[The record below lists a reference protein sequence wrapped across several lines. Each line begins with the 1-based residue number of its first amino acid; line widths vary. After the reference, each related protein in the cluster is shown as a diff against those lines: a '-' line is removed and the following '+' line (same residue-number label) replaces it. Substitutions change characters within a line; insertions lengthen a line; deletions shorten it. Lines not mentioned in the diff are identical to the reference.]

1 MKKILIVSYYWDQKN
16 SVGRQRWYNLV
27 NELIKEKV
35 KVYVFTASNKN
46 EVVEKGQLVII
57 RKRIFDINSIFSN
70 LFSSKYSSGVID
82 SSESL
87 LNKFFSWIRVNFFFP
102 DSRIF
107 WSLSSHSF
115 LLNFIKERNINTVIT
130 SSPPHSMHLI
140 GKKLK
145 DSLNIKWISDFRD
158 PYTNW
163 DIFLNMKPSFFAKK
177 IHQKIE
183 KNFLNNSDKVLVT
196 SSVLRDEYLKNIDK
210 NKIIFLRNGSSLN
223 SNRSITNEK
232 FIISYFGLINKFRDP
247 IIFLK
252 TLDEL
257 LSENDKM
264 SSKLELRLYGHIQ
277 DSTINYIE
285 NYLINK
291 KNVKIFGNIGVEKV
305 NEKIFE
311 SSILLLL
318 LNNTKIQ
325 NTIPYKIYDYLVS
338 EKQIITLGNY
348 VNMDVDNLLKK
359 YKRRNRVAYNDK
371 DSIRNYISQSFRDF
385 NNNNLKNISL
395 DYSEIKFS
403 KLKDILFE
411 II

>member
-1 MKKILIVSYYWDQKN
+1 
-16 SVGRQRWYNLV
+16 
-27 NELIKEKV
+27 
-35 KVYVFTASNKN
+35 
-46 EVVEKGQLVII
+46 
-57 RKRIFDINSIFSN
+57 
-70 LFSSKYSSGVID
+70 
-82 SSESL
+82 
-87 LNKFFSWIRVNFFFP
+87 
-102 DSRIF
+102 
-107 WSLSSHSF
+107 
-115 LLNFIKERNINTVIT
+115 
-130 SSPPHSMHLI
+130 
-140 GKKLK
+140 
-145 DSLNIKWISDFRD
+145 
-158 PYTNW
+158 
-163 DIFLNMKPSFFAKK
+163 MKPSFFAKK
-177 IHQKIE
+177 IHKKIE
-183 KNFLNNSDKVLVT
+183 KNFLNKSDKVLVT
-196 SSVLRDEYLKNIDK
+196 SYALRDEYLKNIDK
-210 NKIIFLRNGSSLN
+210 NKIIFLRNGSSLTTK
-223 SNRSITNEK
+223 RSITNEK

-291 KNVKIFGNIGVEKV
+291 KNVKIFGNIDVEKV
-305 NEKIFE
+305 DKKIFE

-338 EKQIITLGNY
+338 EKQIITLGDY
-348 VNMDVDNLLKK
+348 VNVDVDNLLKK

-371 DSIRNYISQSFRDF
+371 ESIRSYITQSFRDF

>member
-1 MKKILIVSYYWDQKN
+1 MKKILLVSYYWDQKN
-16 SVGRQRWYNLV
+16 SIGRQRWYNLV

-57 RKRIFDINSIFSN
+57 RKKIFDINSIFSN
-70 LFSSKYSSGVID
+70 LFSSKYSRGVID

-87 LNKFFSWIRVNFFFP
+87 LNKFFSWIRVNLFFP

-115 LLNFIKERNINTVIT
+115 LVNFIRERNISTIIT
-130 SSPPHSMHLI
+130 SSPPHSMHCV

-145 DSLNIKWISDFRD
+145 DSLDIKWISDFRD

-177 IHQKIE
+177 IHKKIE

-196 SSVLRDEYLKNIDK
+196 SSALRDEYLKNIDK
-210 NKIIFLRNGSSLN
+210 NKIIFLRNGSSLTTK
-223 SNRSITNEK
+223 RSITNEK

-247 IIFLK
+247 IIFLN

-291 KNVKIFGNIGVEKV
+291 KNIKIFGNIDVEKV

-338 EKQIITLGNY
+338 EKQIITLGDY
-348 VNMDVDNLLKK
+348 VNVDVENLLKK

-371 DSIRNYISQSFRDF
+371 ESIRNYITQSFHDF

>member
-1 MKKILIVSYYWDQKN
+1 MKKILLVSYYWDQKN
-16 SVGRQRWYNLV
+16 SIGRQRWYNLV

-57 RKRIFDINSIFSN
+57 RKKIFDINSIFSN
-70 LFSSKYSSGVID
+70 LFSSKYSRGVID

-115 LLNFIKERNINTVIT
+115 LLNFIKERNINTIIT
-130 SSPPHSMHLI
+130 SSPPHSIHCI

-145 DSLNIKWISDFRD
+145 DSLDIKWISDFRD

-183 KNFLNNSDKVLVT
+183 KKILNKSDKVLV
-196 SSVLRDEYLKNIDK
+196 SSSALRIEYLKNIDR

-223 SNRSITNEK
+223 LRRSITNDK
-232 FIISYFGLINKFRDP
+232 FVISYFGLINKFRDP
-247 IIFLK
+247 KTFLE

-264 SSKLELRLYGHIQ
+264 SNKLELRLYGNIQ
-277 DSTINYIE
+277 KSTISYIE
-285 NYLINK
+285 NYFINK
-291 KNVKIFGNIGVEKV
+291 KNVKILGNIDVEKV

-318 LNNTKIQ
+318 LNNTQIQ
-325 NTIPYKIYDYLVS
+325 NTTPYKIYDYLVS
-338 EKQIITLGNY
+338 EKQIITLGNH
-348 VNMDVDNLLKK
+348 VNIDVDNLLKK
-359 YKRRNRVAYNDK
+359 YKRKNRVFYNDK
-371 DSIRNYISQSFRDF
+371 DSIRNYIIQIFNDF

-403 KLKDILFE
+403 KLKNKLLE

>member
-1 MKKILIVSYYWDQKN
+1 VKKILIVSYYWDQKN

-57 RKRIFDINSIFSN
+57 RKRIFDINSFFSN

>member
-1 MKKILIVSYYWDQKN
+1 MKKILLVSYYWDQKN
-16 SVGRQRWYNLV
+16 SIGRQRWYNLV

-57 RKRIFDINSIFSN
+57 RKKIFDINSIFSN
-70 LFSSKYSSGVID
+70 LFSSKYSRGVID

-115 LLNFIKERNINTVIT
+115 LVNFIKERNISTIIT
-130 SSPPHSMHLI
+130 SSPPHSIHFV

-145 DSLNIKWISDFRD
+145 DNLDIKWISDFRD

-177 IHQKIE
+177 IHKKIE

-196 SSVLRDEYLKNIDK
+196 SSALHDEYLKNIDK
-210 NKIIFLRNGSSLN
+210 NKIIILRNGSSLTTK
-223 SNRSITNEK
+223 RSITNEK
-232 FIISYFGLINKFRDP
+232 FIISYFGLINRFRDP

-291 KNVKIFGNIGVEKV
+291 KNVKIFGNIDVEKV

-338 EKQIITLGNY
+338 EKQIITLGDY
-348 VNMDVDNLLKK
+348 VNVDVDNLLKK

-371 DSIRNYISQSFRDF
+371 ESIRNYITQSFRDF
-385 NNNNLKNISL
+385 NNNNLKKISL

>member
-1 MKKILIVSYYWDQKN
+1 VKKILIVSYYWDQKN

>member
-57 RKRIFDINSIFSN
+57 RKRIFDINSFFSN

>member
-1 MKKILIVSYYWDQKN
+1 
-16 SVGRQRWYNLV
+16 
-27 NELIKEKV
+27 
-35 KVYVFTASNKN
+35 
-46 EVVEKGQLVII
+46 
-57 RKRIFDINSIFSN
+57 
-70 LFSSKYSSGVID
+70 
-82 SSESL
+82 
-87 LNKFFSWIRVNFFFP
+87 
-102 DSRIF
+102 
-107 WSLSSHSF
+107 
-115 LLNFIKERNINTVIT
+115 
-130 SSPPHSMHLI
+130 MHYI

-145 DSLNIKWISDFRD
+145 DSLDIKWISDFRD

-177 IHQKIE
+177 IHKKIE
-183 KNFLNNSDKVLVT
+183 KNFLNESDKVLVT
-196 SSVLRDEYLKNIDK
+196 SYALRDEYLKNIDK
-210 NKIIFLRNGSSLN
+210 NKIIFLRNGSSLTTK
-223 SNRSITNEK
+223 RSITNEK

-291 KNVKIFGNIGVEKV
+291 KNVKIFGNIDVEKV

-338 EKQIITLGNY
+338 EKQIITLGDY
-348 VNMDVDNLLKK
+348 VNVDVDNLLKK

-371 DSIRNYISQSFRDF
+371 ESIRSYITQSFHDF